1 MQVSPEVPP
10 ESVPAAK
17 AVPRPI
23 SVLGAG
29 AWGTAVAMALAG
41 RHDVLLWG
49 RNGDAMAAMA
59 ASGENSYLPGFP
71 LPPQLRI
78 GADFD
83 AAVAHAS
90 GEHGLLIAACPV
102 AGLRPM
108 LQQLKDKAIG
118 NLVWLCK
125 GFEGGTGLLPHQIV
139 QEVLGDN
146 IPGGALSGPSFAQE
160 VARGLPC
167 ALTIAS
173 LDRALRAKVVSALHG
188 GTIRVYAS
196 DDLVG
201 VEVGGAVKNV
211 LAIATGVADGLGL
224 GLNARAAL
232 ITRGL
237 AEITRLG
244 TALGGQTETF
254 MGLTGMGDLILTC
267 TGDLSRNRRVGL
279 GLAQGKALA
288 TIVAELGHV
297 AEGVPCAKAVRE
309 LARRMGVDM
318 PITNAVAGV
327 LFDGDLPHVMVQ
339 QLLSR
344 DPRAEAA

>member
-1 MQVSPEVPP
+1 MQVSPEVTPDMI
-10 ESVPAAK
+10 PAVRK
-17 AVPRPI
+17 I
-23 SVLGAG
+23 TILGAG

-49 RNGDAMAAMA
+49 RNSEAMAAMA

-78 GADFD
+78 SADFD

-139 QEVLGDN
+139 QEVLGDK

-173 LDRALRAKVVSALHG
+173 HSAALRGAVVSALHG

-196 DDLVG
+196 EDLVG

-344 DPRAEAA
+344 DPRAEVA

>member
-1 MQVSPEVPP
+1 MQVSPDT
-10 ESVPAAK
+10 SPAAK
-17 AVPRPI
+17 ALPRKI
-23 SVLGAG
+23 TILGAG

-49 RNGDAMAAMA
+49 RNGEAMAAMA

-78 GADFD
+78 SADFN
-83 AAVAHAS
+83 AAVAHAA

-108 LQQLKDKAIG
+108 LQQLKNKAIG

-125 GFEGGTGLLPHQIV
+125 GFEGGTGLLPHQVV
-139 QEVLGDN
+139 QEVLGDT

-173 LDRALRAKVVSALHG
+173 HSAALRASVVSALHG

-196 DDLVG
+196 EDLVG

-279 GLAQGKALA
+279 GLAQGKALE

-327 LFDGDLPHVMVQ
+327 LFDGDVPHVMVQ